1 MARPVFSHAKWAALW
16 LDLSR
21 RRFLMECHAETR
33 GMNAVEWK
41 RYTRLKVLE
50 QECERRKR
58 VAWEFK
64 RNGWEYDKGWMLD
77 REFVYHR
84 PYQWQYEGAR
94 AWTAVSNWL
103 YTRLQAFIEA
113 PGRPD
118 PRDEDAWFEWG
129 RHVGRL
135 RQAIQACDYKAKYY
149 TDPNPYL
156 D

>member
-1 MARPVFSHAKWAALW
+1 MMARPVFSHAKWAALW

-77 REFVYHR
+77 REFVYR
-84 PYQWQYEGAR
+84 KPYQWQYAGAA
-94 AWTAVSNWL
+94 AWNIVSNWL
-103 YTRLQAFIEA
+103 HDRIEA
-113 PGRPD
+113 HVAAMHDIAPD
-118 PRDEDAWFEWG
+118 DQQAWFAWG
-129 RHVGRL
+129 RRYGRL
-135 RQAIQACDYKAKYY
+135 RHAVRYAEDRAAFY
-149 TDPNPYL
+149 DNPYR
-156 D
+156 